1 MANFRC
7 YDSQNIIQDSK
18 ERSLSVK
25 RCTIQKC
32 IEKDLQQYGTAN
44 PNKMK
49 NLVTTKYNFN
59 LVLRNNTNNKCL
71 TNARS
76 YDIKHDF
83 LYPPTPL
90 KNPKLNNL
98 SAASGNTLKVVYPPT
113 EIVYDNQNLTAKTW
127 QNGVVDPKHT
137 LFYNKCLN
145 NYPNTNT
152 TPTLT
157 S

>member
-44 PNKMK
+44 P
-49 NLVTTKYNFN
+49 
-59 LVLRNNTNNKCL
+59 
-71 TNARS
+71 
-76 YDIKHDF
+76 
-83 LYPPTPL
+83 PTPL
-90 KNPKLNNL
+90 TNPKLNNL
-98 SAASGNTLKVVYPPT
+98 SAASGNTLKVVYPPS
-113 EIVYDNQNLTAKTW
+113 EIVYNNQNLTAETW
-127 QNGVVDPKHT
+127 QNGVVDPNHT
-137 LFYNKCLN
+137 LFYDKCIN
-145 NYPNTNT
+145 NYANTNT
-152 TPTLT
+152 LPTLT

>member
-44 PNKMK
+44 PIKQNYLRV
-49 NLVTTKYNFN
+49 NYNFN
-59 LVLRNNTNNKCL
+59 LVLRNNQTNKCL

-90 KNPKLNNL
+90 TNPKLNNL
-98 SAASGNTLKVVYPPT
+98 SAASGNTLKVVYPPS
-113 EIVYDNQNLTAKTW
+113 EIVYDNQNLTSETW
-127 QNGVVDPKHT
+127 QNGVVDPLYT
-137 LFYNKCLN
+137 LFYDKCIN
-145 NYPNTNT
+145 NYANTNT